1 MNTILKR
8 LIKKFWQR
16 CRQIPIIWLFL
27 LPAVLVLEGC
37 TTALRP
43 IIGLPSVTSCRA
55 DGNSCLSQGR
65 RDFEAYRLAKITET
79 NRKSGGY
86 RLPSAPV
93 AFIHPTRTKYSILLI
108 HGLND
113 SAYYMAD
120 LANFLYHQG
129 FSVVTVLL
137 PGHGTNTLEMS
148 EISAEQWRAEVEI
161 GMQMASLIG
170 EKTILGGFSLGAS
183 LALDALDRHQEV
195 AGLLLFSPAI
205 RMKYYG
211 SISSLTCLPGLGSMM
226 IKTALSPNPVKYKY
240 RLVNGVCQLSRLME
254 HNIQEGEWYTSTSK
268 KLHLLARRVNIP
280 TFMALS
286 YADQRIS
293 PKAALDFAGSIVAPV
308 LVTTFGKPK
317 TKVIPVL
324 ANGGRIVPI
333 TDVGLP
339 HSYLIRKTNPYNGQ
353 YNPCFDRL
361 ANVLAGFLR
370 KTLFATAPTAET
382 PYPSCE
388 PMPERLGGID

>member
-1 MNTILKR
+1 MDAILKR
-8 LIKKFWQR
+8 LMKNFWSR
-16 CRQIPIIWLFL
+16 CRQMPVTGLFL
-27 LPAVLVLEGC
+27 LSAILNLEGC
-37 TTALRP
+37 TSALRP
-43 IIGLPSVTSCRA
+43 ITAIPSVISCA
-55 DGNSCLSQGR
+55 TDGNTCLNKGR
-65 RDFEAYRLAKITET
+65 ADFEAYRLAKITET

-86 RLPSAPV
+86 RFPSAPV

-120 LANFLYHQG
+120 LADFLYRQG
-129 FSVVTVLL
+129 FNVITVLL

-148 EISAEQWRAEVEI
+148 EVSAEQWRTEVET
-161 GMQMASLIG
+161 GMRMASLIG

-195 AGLLLFSPAI
+195 AGLLLFSPTI
-205 RMKYYG
+205 RMKHYG

-226 IKTALSPNPVKYKY
+226 IKTALAPNPVKYKY
-240 RLVNGVCQLSRLME
+240 RLVNSVCQLSRLME
-254 HNIQEGEWYTSTSK
+254 HNIQEGDWYASASK
-268 KLHLLARRVNIP
+268 KLHLLARRVNVP

-293 PKAALDFAGSIVAPV
+293 PEAALDFAGSIVAPV
-308 LVTTFGKPK
+308 LVTTFGKPE
-317 TKVIPVL
+317 TEVNPVL

-353 YNPCFDRL
+353 YNPCFDRVVD
-361 ANVLAGFLR
+361 VLAGFLR
-370 KTLFATAPTAET
+370 QTLFANAPPAET
-382 PYPSCE
+382 PYPACE
-388 PMPERLGGID
+388 PMPETLGGTD